1 MPYFIQP
8 NLVQEKFNYVQY
20 IEKNGGKI
28 CRISTFFVSTDQ
40 NSALSLVAPCSVC
53 QEKLKFVIVDS
64 STRRSNS
71 IIISRILV
79 QFLLDYKTSKITWGV
94 FSTGRFPVQFSK
106 RKQATTSK
114 EGLST
119 IENCKE
125 REFWLRE
132 SHFSFQC

>member
-40 NSALSLVAPCSVC
+40 NSALSLVAAFSVC

-71 IIISRILV
+71 IIIEFLFNFQNKQDHMGCLFNWVLPYLV
-79 QFLLDYKTSKITWGV
+79 L
-94 FSTGRFPVQFSK
+94 K
-106 RKQATTSK
+106 RK
-114 EGLST
+114 
-119 IENCKE
+119 
-125 REFWLRE
+125 
-132 SHFSFQC
+132 

>member
-28 CRISTFFVSTDQ
+28 CRTSTFFVSTDQ

-71 IIISRILV
+71 VIICRILV
-79 QFLLDYKTSKITWGV
+79 QF
-94 FSTGRFPVQFSK
+94 P
-106 RKQATTSK
+106 KQA
-114 EGLST
+114 
-119 IENCKE
+119 
-125 REFWLRE
+125 R
-132 SHFSFQC
+132 SHGVSFQLGASLFSSEKENKPQHPKKVFLR

>member
-28 CRISTFFVSTDQ
+28 CRTSTFFVSTDQ

-71 IIISRILV
+71 IIIE
-79 QFLLDYKTSKITWGV
+79 FLFNFHNK
-94 FSTGRFPVQFSK
+94 
-106 RKQATTSK
+106 
-114 EGLST
+114 
-119 IENCKE
+119 
-125 REFWLRE
+125 
-132 SHFSFQC
+132 